1 MFPSAKRRKNTPS
14 GKPPQKAKEAR
25 SPKRPGPGGQQH
37 KGKTGKAWKKSRD
50 GEKTRAKKMK
60 PGGKTFGVK
69 KAGSRENKF
78 GGNKKFEGNKKDKFR
93 SKGQKAK
100 RGFKK
105 NSAGAKQGFK
115 QRKGK
120 G

>member
-25 SPKRPGPGGQQH
+25 SPKRPGPSGQQH
-37 KGKTGKAWKKSRD
+37 KGKAWKKYRD
-50 GEKTRAKKMK
+50 GEKILAKKMK
-60 PGGKTFGVK
+60 PGGRTFGVN

-78 GGNKKFEGNKKDKFR
+78 GGNKKFEGNKKAKFR

-100 RGFKK
+100 QGFKK